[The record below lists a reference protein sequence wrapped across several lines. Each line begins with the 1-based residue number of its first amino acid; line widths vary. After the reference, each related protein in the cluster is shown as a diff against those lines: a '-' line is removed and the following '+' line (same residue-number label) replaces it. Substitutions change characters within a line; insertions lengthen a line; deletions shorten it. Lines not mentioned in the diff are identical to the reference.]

1 MSCRGQGPGLGYRG
15 DFQISQGYVGDILGT
30 LCPFDPEMGEAVV
43 HRIMSLT
50 SAVCVGGAGTTHN
63 QWLFPYSLPRKC
75 HRKRGLPSSIDI
87 TARSCWASGKWFMAT

>member
-50 SAVCVGGAGTTHN
+50 SAVCVGGGQGQPTTN
-63 QWLFPYSLPRKC
+63 GSSLTAYPGNATGKGVFP
-75 HRKRGLPSSIDI
+75 
-87 TARSCWASGKWFMAT
+87 AA